1 MQSIATK
8 YEVQQHTFCDGWI
21 NTWTQ
26 YDESDEGHPMTFD
39 SYEEAKADLDEFI
52 RDELMAFL
60 AGHISSRTDISEFRI
75 VKINEVAA

>member
-1 MQSIATK
+1 
-8 YEVQQHTFCDGWI
+8 
-21 NTWTQ
+21 
-26 YDESDEGHPMTFD
+26 MTFD

>member
-1 MQSIATK
+1 MQSTVTK
-8 YEVQQHTFCDGWI
+8 YEVQQHTFFDGWI
-21 NTWTQ
+21 NNWTQ
-26 YDESDEGHPMTFD
+26 YDEGDEGRPMTFD

-60 AGHISSRTDISEFRI
+60 AGHIASRTDISEFRI